1 MKQISTSYEKHIA
14 SILFLFLLSTFQLI
28 AQSHSVK
35 RLGIEQGLS
44 NNYVVSITQDKQGFL
59 WFATEEGLNKFD
71 GTRFTTYYKNDLTQ
85 DNQGITGNELN
96 RVYADTK
103 HPIIG

>member
-1 MKQISTSYEKHIA
+1 MKKHIA

-71 GTRFTTYYKNDLTQ
+71 GTRFTTYYKND
-85 DNQGITGNELN
+85 
-96 RVYADTK
+96 
-103 HPIIG
+103 

>member
-1 MKQISTSYEKHIA
+1 M
-14 SILFLFLLSTFQLI
+14 
-28 AQSHSVK
+28 
-35 RLGIEQGLS
+35 GIEQGLS

-85 DNQGITGNELN
+85 DNQGTTGNDLTGCMLTRN
-96 RVYADTK
+96 V
-103 HPIIG
+103 PLFG